1 MTQKNSPTGVVGQYL
16 ATPGRAWFD
25 RSFTHLA
32 SYPIGKQCPDAVVP
46 LTGNTTVKLDMV
58 SMLQTNPTPTSVF
71 DSARCTVRVFFYPQR
86 LCVRGLQN
94 DNYME
99 LDEIEEKQLPAVTLD
114 FPEPRVVMYG
124 SILNRLGLPASVAT
138 GNTLVPLNPKLYFDE
153 DTTKTAS
160 EFSAFTAQKL
170 NLSSLI
176 GYYDICSY
184 FLANP
189 YDTEIPFDTPER
201 YLNKDASGNIV
212 MRSLF
217 DFDNVTYYNLKDFQN
232 WIELIKGINSSTE
245 SINIPSQSVL
255 LGDSQSFAMPIARSF
270 FAVDDTFIT
279 SEFPQDVTLSAFS
292 WSGNPL
298 YNVAKVLSTYSST
311 TGLWPSTYLEDY
323 QSTWFDV
330 DDINSLNAVELSYE
344 TNGTPLSEVRIKQS
358 IWNRMLR
365 SVLRGKRLSDW
376 MDIQFGKKL
385 ALSNH
390 PIMVGADSFEIT
402 FDDII
407 ANSSG
412 SAGQGTV
419 GNTGFVPLGAAAG
432 RGGGYGNTNRRNK
445 KDDRTI
451 TFTTQEPGYLFIIRD
466 IVPHVSYPDARPRH
480 FDYTVMADFP
490 LPMYSGKTF
499 QDLAVSDIMV
509 TSSPD
514 YNDTVVGKQPIYYD
528 HMISGNTLGGLLQS
542 NLYDSYTFKRI
553 SDINDMSVEN
563 SETNARHLR
572 STYVLR
578 GMYDFQFTDWSQNNG
593 ENIFIK
599 TYYNLRCYQP
609 LDKQVVKTRL

>member
-1 MTQKNSPTGVVGQYL
+1 MNQKNSPTGVVGQYL

-32 SYPIGKQCPDAVVP
+32 SYPIGKLCPDAVIP
-46 LTGNTTVKLDMV
+46 ITGNTTVKLDMV

-71 DSARCTVRVFFYPQR
+71 DSARCNVRVFFYPQR

-99 LDEIEEKQLPAVTLD
+99 LDEIEEKQLPIVALNFQSV
-114 FPEPRVVMYG
+114 PNVIMYG
-124 SILNRLGLPASVAT
+124 SILNRLGLPASFAT
-138 GNTLVPLNPKLYFDE
+138 NNTLVPLNPKLYFDE
-153 DTTKTAS
+153 DTIKNYDD
-160 EFSAFTAQKL
+160 FSSPLGQTL
-170 NLSSLI
+170 NMSSLI
-176 GYYDICSY
+176 GYYEICSY

-189 YDTEIPFDTPER
+189 YDTEIPFDTPIR
-201 YLNKDASGNIV
+201 YLNKDNSGNIV
-212 MRSLF
+212 LRNLYT
-217 DFDNVTYYNLKDFQN
+217 FDNVTYYNLKDFQN
-232 WIELIKGINSSTE
+232 WIEQIKGITSS
-245 SINIPSQSVL
+245 NITL
-255 LGDSQSFAMPIARSF
+255 SF
-270 FAVDDTFIT
+270 FASPAELLGNGLQLATDFDFYFGDWFETT
-279 SEFPQDVTLSAFS
+279 AFPQDVTLSAFS
-292 WSGNPL
+292 WTGNYL
-298 YNVAKVLSTYSST
+298 YDVAKVLSTFSST

-323 QSTWFDV
+323 QSTWFDI
-330 DDINSLNAVELSYE
+330 DDINSLNAVELAYA

-385 ALSNH
+385 TLSNH

-412 SAGQGTV
+412 SSGAGTV

-509 TSSPD
+509 TSSAD

-528 HMISGNTLGGLLQS
+528 HMISGNTLGGLMQS
-542 NLYDSYTFKRI
+542 SLYDSYTFKRI
-553 SDINDMSVEN
+553 ADINDMSVDN
-563 SETNARHLR
+563 STTNARHLR

-609 LDKQVVKTRL
+609 LDKQVIKTRL

>member
-1 MTQKNSPTGVVGQYL
+1 MNQKNSPTGVVGQYL

-32 SYPIGKQCPDAVVP
+32 SYPIGKQCPDAVIP

-86 LCVRGLQN
+86 LCVRGLHN

-99 LDEIEEKQLPAVTLD
+99 LDEIEEKQLPVINIGVQT
-114 FPEPRVVMYG
+114 PQVIMYG
-124 SILNRLGLPASVAT
+124 SILNRLGLPASFAT
-138 GNTLVPLNPKLYFDE
+138 RNNLVPLNPKLYFDE
-153 DTTKTAS
+153 DTIKFANDFNSPSSQT
-160 EFSAFTAQKL
+160 L
-170 NLSSLI
+170 NMSSLI

-189 YDTEIPFDTPER
+189 YDTEIPFDSPTR
-201 YLNKDASGNIV
+201 YLNTDSGGNIV
-212 MRSLF
+212 VRNLF
-217 DFDNVTYYNLKDFQN
+217 DFDNVTYYNLKDIQL
-232 WIELIKGINSSTE
+232 WIESIKGIVSSFGSG
-245 SINIPSQSVL
+245 SINPQPSYFGS
-255 LGDSQSFAMPIARSF
+255 GASFNTSF
-270 FAVDDTFIT
+270 GLYYADTFIT
-279 SEFPQDVTLSAFS
+279 SAFPQDSTLNSFS
-292 WSGNPL
+292 WVSHPL
-298 YNVAKVLSTYSST
+298 YDVAKVLSTYSST

-402 FDDII
+402 FDDVI

-412 SAGQGTV
+412 SSAQGSI

-528 HMISGNTLGGLLQS
+528 HMISGNTLGGLMQS
-542 NLYDSYTFKRI
+542 SLYDSYTFKRI
-553 SDINDMSVEN
+553 ADINDMSLDN
-563 SETNARHLR
+563 STTNARHLR